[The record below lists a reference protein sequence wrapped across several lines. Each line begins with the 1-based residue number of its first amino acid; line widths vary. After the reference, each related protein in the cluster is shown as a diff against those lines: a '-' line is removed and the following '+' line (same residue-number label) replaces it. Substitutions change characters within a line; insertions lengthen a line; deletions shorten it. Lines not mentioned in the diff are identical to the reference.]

1 MLMVGPTSLG
11 CSFDGCCQLSLR
23 LLTSEAVPADGRVRL
38 NLNQHARSDVGAIVD

>member
-38 NLNQHARSDVGAIVD
+38 NLNQHARIGAIVD